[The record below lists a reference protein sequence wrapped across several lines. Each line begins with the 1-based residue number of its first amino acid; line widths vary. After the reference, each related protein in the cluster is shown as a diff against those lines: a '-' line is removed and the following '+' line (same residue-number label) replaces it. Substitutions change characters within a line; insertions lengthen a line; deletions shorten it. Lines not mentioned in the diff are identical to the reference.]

1 MSRIVLLMLSAVLLP
16 SLLVAAEE
24 KESSGVIRV
33 GMIGLDTSHV
43 VRFTDIINAA
53 KSGPAHRFKVV
64 AAYPGGSPD
73 LPISADR
80 IEGFTKTLREK
91 YQVEMV
97 DSIEK
102 LLKRVD
108 VILLESVDGRP
119 HLEQARPVIEAGKP
133 LFIDKPIAASLADT
147 IEIYELAARHKV
159 PCFSSS
165 SLRFKDT
172 LHDLRGGNE
181 EIGKLVRCDAFGPI
195 KPLKGHPDLAFY
207 GLHGIEMLFTVMGPG
222 CKSVTWQK
230 DGLVKGEWADG
241 RVGTFSEGKYQVK
254 VTGSKG
260 ATESGGG
267 SYGPLITEVCKFFD
281 SGKPP
286 VSAEETIN
294 LFAFMVAAEQSRDRG
309 HVAVSIQDVM
319 DQARSVIRKRNA
331 GR

>member
-1 MSRIVLLMLSAVLLP
+1 MSRIVLLMLSAVMLP
-16 SLLVAAEE
+16 RLTDAADGQNT
-24 KESSGVIRV
+24 KQVVRV

-43 VRFTDIINAA
+43 VRFTDIINTA
-53 KSGPAHRFKVV
+53 KSGPAVRFKVV

-91 YQVEMV
+91 YKVEMV
-97 DSIEK
+97 DSIAE

-108 VILLESVDGRP
+108 VVLLESVDGRP

-172 LHDLRGGNE
+172 LHDLRGGNQ
-181 EIGKLVRCDAFGPI
+181 EIGQLKRCDAFGPI
-195 KPLKGHPDLAFY
+195 KPLKGHPILAFY

-230 DGLVKGEWADG
+230 DGLIKGEWPDG
-241 RVGTFSEGKYQVK
+241 RVGTFSDGKYLVK

-260 ATESGGG
+260 KTESGGG
-267 SYGPLITEVCKFFD
+267 SYGPLITEICKFFD
-281 SGKPP
+281 SGKAP
-286 VSAEETIN
+286 VAAEETIN

-309 HVAVSIQDVM
+309 HVPVSIKDVM
-319 DQARSVIRKRNA
+319 DQARAEIRKRNA
-331 GR
+331 DR